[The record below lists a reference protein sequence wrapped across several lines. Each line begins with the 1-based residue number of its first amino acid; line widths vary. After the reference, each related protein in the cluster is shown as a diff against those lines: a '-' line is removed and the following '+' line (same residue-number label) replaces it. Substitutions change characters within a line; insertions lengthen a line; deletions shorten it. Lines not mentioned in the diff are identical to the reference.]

1 MRLSWKLFFITTPVF
16 VLFLTVFGCWI
27 VEDNFRSGLSQE
39 AERCMMENQMFQNSY
54 ELTWNALSEEQQEQ
68 TTARM
73 VVESFSRERS
83 GKKGNYRIYGED
95 GGVLYQDN
103 SRQVDHQLR
112 DHLDGENNV
121 GYEVVLLDGEAYLA
135 VLSRGSF
142 GLYFETVRDIS
153 DIFSRREALY
163 ARYRM
168 GVLFL
173 TVLVGGVMMLVI
185 FLVMRNMRR
194 LSRTVR
200 QFARGNYE
208 SRALVKS
215 RDEIGML
222 AEDFNWMAGAM
233 NMQMERLRLEVR
245 RQEEFTAA
253 FAHELKT
260 PLTSIIGY
268 ADTIRQMELSKE
280 ETDMCAGYIHQQGK
294 RLQSLSYKLL
304 ELAMADK
311 QEIAFKEISVP
322 GLFEEVGETLAPAL
336 GEKKIE
342 LLLDLQEGSVYGD
355 RELLASLFLNL
366 IDNAR
371 KASDPGRHISVRG
384 WRQDGGYVICVE
396 DEGRGLPREE
406 LVRITE
412 AFYMAD
418 KSRARK
424 EGGAGLGLALCQKIV
439 ELHGAVW
446 MFDSEPG
453 RGLRVTVR
461 FAGANRRQDQRA
473 RSEEDRRD
481 RRARRKK
488 RPGRKRQ
495 NQERMYEA

>member
-16 VLFLTVFGCWI
+16 VLVLTVFGCWI
-27 VEDNFRSGLSQE
+27 VEDSFRSGIGRE
-39 AERCMMENQMFQNSY
+39 AERGVMENQMFQNSY

-68 TTARM
+68 TTAKM
-73 VVESFSRERS
+73 VVESFTRKQGSKRGS
-83 GKKGNYRIYGED
+83 YRIYGED
-95 GGVLYQDN
+95 GTVLYEDN
-103 SRQVDHQLR
+103 VWQVPHELMSC
-112 DHLDGENNV
+112 LDEENNV
-121 GYEVVLLDGEAYLA
+121 GYEIVFQNRQAYL
-135 VLSRGSF
+135 VVVSRSSF
-142 GLYFETVRDIS
+142 GIYFETTRDITDVFRNRDS
-153 DIFSRREALY
+153 LY
-163 ARYRM
+163 ARYRI
-168 GVLFL
+168 GVIAL
-173 TVLVGGVMMLVI
+173 TVLVGGVIMLVL
-185 FLVMRNMRR
+185 FLVMRNMSR
-194 LSRTVR
+194 LSSAVR
-200 QFARGNYE
+200 RYAGGNYDT
-208 SRALVKS
+208 RVRIKS
-215 RDEIGML
+215 RDEVGML

-233 NMQMERLRLEVR
+233 NMQMERLKLEVR

-311 QEIAFKEISVP
+311 REIAFREIPVP
-322 GLFEEVGETLAPAL
+322 ELLEEVKHTLLPAL
-336 GEKKIE
+336 REKRMTMI
-342 LLLDLQEGSVYGD
+342 LQLQGGVIYGD
-355 RELLASLFLNL
+355 RELLVSLFLNL
-366 IDNAR
+366 ADNAR
-371 KASDPGRHISVRG
+371 KASQEGGRIFVEG
-384 WRQDGGYVICVE
+384 WRRERGGYVVTVE

-406 LVRITE
+406 LSRITE

-453 RGLRVTVR
+453 EGMRVTVR
-461 FAGANRRQDQRA
+461 FDRERRGQTESGRNV
-473 RSEEDRRD
+473 RMRRD
-481 RRARRKK
+481 E
-488 RPGRKRQ
+488 G
-495 NQERMYEA
+495 NGTET